1 MRMRLTL
8 DYVEDIKSDIE
19 DGGLTLLQ
27 GGKLVEE
34 LLSLM
39 TLRPISEIHKDYGV
53 VLFWYFNED
62 GTLIGYPEV
71 RSCLDEDF
79 DIKDHTHFSLIPNVR
94 FPEQKMLISK

>member
-1 MRMRLTL
+1 MRRLTL
-8 DYVEDIKSDIE
+8 DDVKEIKNDVDNGYFTPKEGRELS
-19 DGGLTLLQ
+19 
-27 GGKLVEE
+27 EE

-39 TLRPISEIHKDYGV
+39 TLRPISEIHEDYGA
-53 VLFWYFNED
+53 VLCWYFDQN

-79 DIKDHTHFSLIPNVR
+79 DIEDHTHFSLTPNVQ